1 MSREPR
7 IFTFSPQ
14 MRGHLQK
21 AVDAHKYEHGHA
33 VVVTGG
39 AGRTGAARLAGAG
52 ALRVGAG
59 LVTLAV
65 PDNAAAE
72 VASQITAIMMSP
84 LAGISDLDGLLD
96 DPRLT
101 ALCIGP
107 GLGLEPRQV
116 DMVAAVLARARPT
129 VLDADALTLIASH
142 PALMAALHPT
152 CVLTPHEGEFARLF
166 PDLANNL
173 PECTTISERAV
184 VLRAAAA
191 RVGCCVML
199 KGPATL
205 VADPHGQSWAHLHAE
220 DGALSWLATAGS
232 GDVLAGF
239 CAGLLARR
247 LPVMLAT
254 NLAVYLHR
262 SAAMH
267 FGPGLIAEDL
277 PEVLPALFRE
287 MGL

>member
-1 MSREPR
+1 MPREPR

-21 AVDAHKYEHGHA
+21 AADAHKYKHGHA
-33 VVVTGG
+33 VIVTGG
-39 AGRTGAARLAGAG
+39 AGRTGAARLAGRG

-65 PDNAAAE
+65 PDDALAE

-84 LAGISDLDGLLD
+84 LGGISDLNNLLA
-96 DPRLT
+96 DPRLS

-107 GLGLEPRQV
+107 GLGLGPRQV
-116 DMVAAVLARARPT
+116 DMVAAVLARTRPT
-129 VLDADALTLIASH
+129 VLDADALTLIAKSST
-142 PALMAALHPT
+142 LREALHPA
-152 CVLTPHEGEFARLF
+152 CILTPHEGEFARLF
-166 PDLANNL
+166 PDLADDL
-173 PECTTISERAV
+173 PDQSAIPARAQ
-184 VLRAAAA
+184 VLRTAAA
-191 RVGCCVML
+191 RVGCTVLL

-205 VADPHGQSWAHLHAE
+205 VADHTGQAWVHPRAA

-239 CAGLLARR
+239 CVGLLARG
-247 LPVMLAT
+247 LSPMLAA
-254 NLAVYLHR
+254 NIAVQLHR
-262 SAAMH
+262 SAAKH
-267 FGPGLIAEDL
+267 VGPGLIAEDL